1 MKNLYN
7 NIKNWNIQGG
17 KGTLLKIYRILA
29 IIDSI
34 IFIILSIILFF
45 IGLFLYRSVGLA
57 IVFLLSSIL
66 LSVIFLISAALFH
79 GEEELF
85 NILKKIEKEK
95 NKNTINNKDNDALD
109 AKIQLLNKKID
120 EYSSTDINKESEEKE

>member
-1 MKNLYN
+1 M
-7 NIKNWNIQGG
+7 
-17 KGTLLKIYRILA
+17 
-29 IIDSI
+29 
-34 IFIILSIILFF
+34 
-45 IGLFLYRSVGLA
+45 
-57 IVFLLSSIL
+57 
-66 LSVIFLISAALFH
+66 LSVIFLISAALFN

>member
-1 MKNLYN
+1 MKKLYD
-7 NIKNWNIQGG
+7 NIKNWYVQGG

-57 IVFLLSSIL
+57 IVFLLLSIL

-120 EYSSTDINKESEEKE
+120 EYSSTDINKESESKE

>member
-1 MKNLYN
+1 MC
-7 NIKNWNIQGG
+7 
-17 KGTLLKIYRILA
+17 
-29 IIDSI
+29 
-34 IFIILSIILFF
+34 
-45 IGLFLYRSVGLA
+45 RSVGLA